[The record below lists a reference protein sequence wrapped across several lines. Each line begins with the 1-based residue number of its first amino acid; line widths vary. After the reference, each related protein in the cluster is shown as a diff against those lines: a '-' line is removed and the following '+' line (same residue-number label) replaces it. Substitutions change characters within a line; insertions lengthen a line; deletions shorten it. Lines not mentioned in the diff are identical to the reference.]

1 MDIMFLKKQLGI
13 ILRKE
18 TVWELIQKSA
28 RFQRTLILTYVQSM
42 WKIILFNSWK
52 KLGHIPRE
60 TYRHVYYFIKA
71 EGSIVNGSV
80 ISTKYRP
87 SPIQSGGLKIL
98 LLLRFSCPQQK
109 TFEKMK
115 NFVDSLYDYEK
126 SRVND
131 AENSDEEEACNCRWN
146 WSVKTNKSIGM
157 WWVKTGQLH
166 RQ

>member
-1 MDIMFLKKQLGI
+1 M
-13 ILRKE
+13 
-18 TVWELIQKSA
+18 
-28 RFQRTLILTYVQSM
+28 
-42 WKIILFNSWK
+42 
-52 KLGHIPRE
+52 GHIPRE

-115 NFVDSLYDYEK
+115 NFVDPLYDYEK

-131 AENSDEEEACNCRWN
+131 AENSDEEEACNCR
-146 WSVKTNKSIGM
+146 
-157 WWVKTGQLH
+157 
-166 RQ
+166 